1 MNDSPAKFKYHMD
14 HPEEAEKTPAMIFGS
29 AAHKFILEPADFS
42 NEYVMAMSSIDRRTK
57 AGKEAWE
64 KFIKDNEG
72 KTIISI
78 DDMSTLTGMANAVV
92 DCHLAIKML
101 AGQSEVPFFWKDPET
116 GIACKC
122 KADCVRQIDG
132 RYVIVDYKTTLSA
145 QTEKFNAEIF
155 KRGYMMQA
163 AMYAEGVQ
171 VALGLDYRPGF
182 VFVAQEKKA
191 PYAVN
196 VIEVSEDVMEYG
208 SRVFH
213 DLLRKYHECS
223 EMDLWNGY
231 VDDVPN
237 ETQLPGWLMF
247 GDEDDA

>member
-1 MNDSPAKFKYHMD
+1 MNDSPEKFRWHMD
-14 HPEEAEKTPAMIFGS
+14 HPEEEEKSPALAFGS
-29 AAHKFILEPADFS
+29 AAHKLILEPNDFDS
-42 NEYVMAMSSIDRRTK
+42 EYAVAPNVDRRTK
-57 AGKEAWE
+57 TGKEEWAAFCE
-64 KFIKDNEG
+64 ENTG
-72 KTIISI
+72 KTMIGP
-78 DDMSTLTGMANAVV
+78 DDYSVMMQMLESVVNCPLANE
-92 DCHLAIKML
+92 ML
-101 AGQSEVPFFWKDPET
+101 SGQHEVPFFWKDPET

-122 KADCVRQIDG
+122 KADCVRHIDG

-208 SRVFH
+208 SKIFH
-213 DLLRKYHECS
+213 DLLRKYHECK
-223 EMDLWNGY
+223 EVDIWPGY
-231 VDDVPN
+231 VDDIAN
-237 ETQLPGWLMF
+237 ETNLPGWLMF
-247 GDEDDA
+247 GDEEE